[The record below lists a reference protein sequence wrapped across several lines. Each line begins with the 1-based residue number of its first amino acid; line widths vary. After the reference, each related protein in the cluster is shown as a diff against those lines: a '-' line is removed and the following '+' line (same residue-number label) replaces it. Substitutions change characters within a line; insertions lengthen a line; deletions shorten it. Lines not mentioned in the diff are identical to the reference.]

1 MLPLLVITGFLG
13 TGKTSLLRELLP
25 RLEESSI
32 TPHVILNDHQNA
44 RIDASSLQSPG
55 RAVQPLSGHC
65 VCCDSLDSLRD
76 ALAAVPDTTRQAVV
90 LEASG
95 SADPGT
101 LLLQL
106 AASPEVR
113 SRFAPVIQVTLVN
126 THRWQKRFWHNELE
140 RLQVRTASHLI
151 MTWIDRVDEGRRDEV
166 RNALQKLNPRAA
178 FAEAASLLDLL
189 RHYADEPAAPP
200 APAGKAVYFAMTPEH
215 TLAHD
220 FVATTLALPAI
231 VRRDDLLRWIDAL
244 PPEILR
250 VKAIARFADEPG
262 AEFLVEKTDDHKW
275 GATALRLN
283 QPSGLDPT
291 AVLIGVQLDHP
302 TLQAQ
307 AGSLAQTARSL
318 HRMAHPCPFPAPPPV
333 SPAP

>member
-13 TGKTSLLRELLP
+13 AGKTSLLRELLP
-25 RLEESSI
+25 LLEAHGV

-44 RIDASSLQSPG
+44 RIDASSLQAPG
-55 RAVQPLSGHC
+55 RAIQPLSGHC
-65 VCCDSLDSLRD
+65 VCCDSLDSLRE
-76 ALAAVPDTTRQAVV
+76 ALAAVPDAPRQAVL

-113 SRFAPVIQVTLVN
+113 TRFAPVVQVTLVN
-126 THRWQKRFWHNELE
+126 AHRWQKRFWHNELE

-151 MTWIDRVDEGRRDEV
+151 MTWTDRVDEGRRDEV
-166 RNALQKLNPRAA
+166 RTALQKLNPRAA
-178 FAEAASLLDLL
+178 FAEAASLLELL
-189 RHYADEPAAPP
+189 RCYADEPAAPP
-200 APAGKAVYFAMTPEH
+200 APAGKSGYFAMTPEH

-220 FVATTLALPAI
+220 FVATTLALPAL

-262 AEFLVEKTDDHKW
+262 TEFLVEKTDDHKW
-275 GATALRLN
+275 GATALRIA
-283 QPSGLDPT
+283 QPSGLDP
-291 AVLIGVQLDHP
+291 AAILIGVQLDHQA
-302 TLQAQ
+302 LQAQ
-307 AGSLAQTARSL
+307 ADGLAAGSGEG
-318 HRMAHPCPFPAPPPV
+318 
-333 SPAP
+333 

>member
-13 TGKTSLLRELLP
+13 AGKTSLLRELLP
-25 RLEESSI
+25 RLEEGGI

-44 RIDASSLQSPG
+44 RVDASSLQSPG
-55 RAVQPLSGHC
+55 RAIQPLSGHC
-65 VCCDSLDSLRD
+65 VCCDSLDSLRE
-76 ALAAVPDTTRQAVV
+76 ALAAVPDAPRQAVL

-113 SRFAPVIQVTLVN
+113 ARFVIQVTLVN
-126 THRWQKRFWHNELE
+126 AHRWQKRFWHNELE

-151 MTWIDRVDEGRRDEV
+151 MTWTDRVDEGRRDEV
-166 RNALQKLNPRAA
+166 RSALQKLNPRAT
-178 FAEAASLLDLL
+178 FADAASLLGLL
-189 RHYADEPAAPP
+189 RRCADEPAAPP
-200 APAGKAVYFAMTPEH
+200 APAGKSAYFAMTPEH

-231 VRRDDLLRWIDAL
+231 VCRDDLLRWIDAL

-250 VKAIARFADEPG
+250 VKAIARFEDEPG
-262 AEFLVEKTDDHKW
+262 TEFLVEKTDDHKW

-283 QPSGLDPT
+283 QPSGLAPT
-291 AVLIGVQLDHP
+291 AVLIGVKLNRLK
-302 TLQAQ
+302 LQQSMSCLSA
-307 AGSLAQTARSL
+307 
-318 HRMAHPCPFPAPPPV
+318 
-333 SPAP
+333 

>member
-25 RLEESSI
+25 RLEENGI

-44 RIDASSLQSPG
+44 RVDASSLRAPG
-55 RAVQPLSGHC
+55 RAIQPLSGHC
-65 VCCDSLDSLRD
+65 VCCDSLDSLRE
-76 ALAAVPDTTRQAVV
+76 ALAAVPEAPRQAVL

-101 LLLQL
+101 LLAQL
-106 AASPEVR
+106 AAAPEVR
-113 SRFAPVIQVTLVN
+113 TRFAPIIQVTMVN

-151 MTWIDRVDEGRRDEV
+151 MTWTDRIDEARRDEV
-166 RNALQKLNPRAA
+166 RAALQKLNPRATHCDA
-178 FAEAASLLDLL
+178 NTLLDLL
-189 RHYADEPAAPP
+189 RRYADQPAAPP
-200 APAGKAVYFAMTPEH
+200 APAGSKPAYFAMTPEH

-220 FVATTLALPAI
+220 FVATTLALPSL
-231 VRRDDLLRWIDAL
+231 VQRDDLLRWIDAL
-244 PPEILR
+244 PPEVLR

-275 GATALRLN
+275 GATALRLG
-283 QPSGLDPT
+283 QPSGLTPT
-291 AVLIGVQLDHP
+291 AILIGVQLDHQ

-307 AGSLAQTARSL
+307 ADAMSTESRT
-318 HRMAHPCPFPAPPPV
+318 
-333 SPAP
+333 

>member
-25 RLEESSI
+25 RLEENGI

-44 RIDASSLQSPG
+44 RVDASSLQAPG
-55 RAVQPLSGHC
+55 RAIQPLSGHC
-65 VCCDSLDSLRD
+65 VCCDSLDSLRE
-76 ALAAVPDTTRQAVV
+76 ALAAVPDTPRQAVL

-101 LLLQL
+101 LLAQL

-113 SRFAPVIQVTLVN
+113 TRFAPIIQVTMVN
-126 THRWQKRFWHNELE
+126 AHRWQKRFWHNELE

-151 MTWIDRVDEGRRDEV
+151 MTWTDRIDEARRDEV
-166 RNALQKLNPRAA
+166 RTALQKLNPRATHCDA
-178 FAEAASLLDLL
+178 NTLLDLL
-189 RHYADEPAAPP
+189 RRYADQPAAPP
-200 APAGKAVYFAMTPEH
+200 APAGSKPAYFAMTPEH

-220 FVATTLALPAI
+220 FVATTLALPAM

-244 PPEILR
+244 PPEVLR
-250 VKAIARFADEPG
+250 VKAIARFADEPD

-275 GATALRLN
+275 GATALRIN
-283 QPSGLDPT
+283 QPSGLDPV
-291 AVLIGVQLDHP
+291 AILIGVQLDHQA
-302 TLQAQ
+302 LQAQ
-307 AGSLAQTARSL
+307 ADA
-318 HRMAHPCPFPAPPPV
+318 MATESRA
-333 SPAP
+333 